1 MLLMGKS
8 TISRWLKPS
17 TRYIYINHDKTYNNH
32 ILIVYYKPIR
42 QCFTDIPCFS
52 PPGEGHQTFWPP
64 SLPSFTTC
72 TRTPERM
79 PCQIKCQ
86 NILCN
91 TVYILCTYCAHTYT
105 HKHIHTYIH
114 TYIYIYIY
122 HAYFQMIRQKLCQKS
137 VAGWGSLE
145 VAGNSWCLLKNWW
158 LELPLG
164 RCSLHRFGYM
174 CLFVGLVWKQASQ
187 RINGLETY
195 FPPLKHITLFWGRP
209 SHFLSHSQ
217 TPNALHYSIYV
228 NIHTSWYLWIKM
240 TPIRSHEN
248 PMEKTPC
255 SLRNS
260 TI

>member
-1 MLLMGKS
+1 
-8 TISRWLKPS
+8 
-17 TRYIYINHDKTYNNH
+17 
-32 ILIVYYKPIR
+32 
-42 QCFTDIPCFS
+42 
-52 PPGEGHQTFWPP
+52 
-64 SLPSFTTC
+64 
-72 TRTPERM
+72 M

-105 HKHIHTYIH
+105 HKHIRTYIHTYIH
-114 TYIYIYIY
+114 TYIYIYTYTMHTSRWFVRNYVRKVWPGGDHSKWQVIHGVY
-122 HAYFQMIRQKLCQKS
+122 WKTGGL
-137 VAGWGSLE
+137 
-145 VAGNSWCLLKNWW
+145 NCLLAV
-158 LELPLG
+158 
-164 RCSLHRFGYM
+164 CSLHRFGYM

>member
-1 MLLMGKS
+1 MVK
-8 TISRWLKPS
+8 TINQIYI
-17 TRYIYINHDKTYNNH
+17 YIYINHDKTYNNH

-114 TYIYIYIY
+114 TYIYTYTMHTSRWFVRNYVRKVWPGGDHSKWQVIHGVYW
-122 HAYFQMIRQKLCQKS
+122 KTGGL
-137 VAGWGSLE
+137 
-145 VAGNSWCLLKNWW
+145 NCLLAVVRSTALVTCAFLLALSESRLRK
-158 LELPLG
+158 EL
-164 RCSLHRFGYM
+164 M
-174 CLFVGLVWKQASQ
+174 A
-187 RINGLETY
+187 
-195 FPPLKHITLFWGRP
+195 
-209 SHFLSHSQ
+209 
-217 TPNALHYSIYV
+217 
-228 NIHTSWYLWIKM
+228 
-240 TPIRSHEN
+240 
-248 PMEKTPC
+248 
-255 SLRNS
+255 
-260 TI
+260 